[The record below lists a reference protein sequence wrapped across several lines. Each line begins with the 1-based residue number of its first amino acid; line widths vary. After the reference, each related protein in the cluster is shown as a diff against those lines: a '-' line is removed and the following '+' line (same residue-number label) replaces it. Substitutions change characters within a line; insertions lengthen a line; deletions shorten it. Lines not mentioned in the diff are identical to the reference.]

1 MNDLIILHLNGH
13 ELWFRLHFVWDIKE
27 DSEYIVDADLLMGFE
42 NGAPIFTNGSP
53 QWLVEMMNKE
63 LYKDILDQIY
73 GQDIYA

>member
-1 MNDLIILHLNGH
+1 
-13 ELWFRLHFVWDIKE
+13 VWDIKE

-63 LYKDILDQIY
+63 LYKDILD
-73 GQDIYA
+73 

>member
-1 MNDLIILHLNGH
+1 
-13 ELWFRLHFVWDIKE
+13 VWDIKE